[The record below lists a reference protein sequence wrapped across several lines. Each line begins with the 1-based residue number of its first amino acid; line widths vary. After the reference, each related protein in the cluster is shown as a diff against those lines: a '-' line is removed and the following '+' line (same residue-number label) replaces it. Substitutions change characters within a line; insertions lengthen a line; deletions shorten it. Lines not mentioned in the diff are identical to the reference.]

1 MVIDTNNPNY
11 RIMKRMN
18 YLAMVLALALSM
30 PATDM
35 VAQHTGYRGGT
46 TTGNPGGGRRPDS
59 NPQRQPGNNRHDR
72 PDNKH
77 HDRPGNDRYD
87 RPGNDRYDRP
97 GNDRYDRPGNDRYD
111 RPNSSHHGHPG
122 NPGNPWHPG
131 RPGNPGST
139 NHHHGF
145 HPTPPP
151 PRPYRP
157 IVRPAPR
164 PVPPPAFRPCPT
176 APMLTAVFGLP
187 FGISINISID
197 NLRRD
202 GYYIDGY
209 NNNEVYLR
217 NVYEMNYSWD
227 DGVVIYDSSGRM
239 QSARLYQSTYGYDSS
254 RFDNL
259 YSQICSQYGLPA
271 TQKYRNGE
279 KTVTWYDR
287 NGSHYVSLAYNH
299 MTSDGGYP
307 RYYTI
312 LCYGI

>member
-1 MVIDTNNPNY
+1 
-11 RIMKRMN
+11 
-18 YLAMVLALALSM
+18 
-30 PATDM
+30 
-35 VAQHTGYRGGT
+35 
-46 TTGNPGGGRRPDS
+46 
-59 NPQRQPGNNRHDR
+59 
-72 PDNKH
+72 
-77 HDRPGNDRYD
+77 
-87 RPGNDRYDRP
+87 
-97 GNDRYDRPGNDRYD
+97 
-111 RPNSSHHGHPG
+111 
-122 NPGNPWHPG
+122 
-131 RPGNPGST
+131 
-139 NHHHGF
+139 
-145 HPTPPP
+145 
-151 PRPYRP
+151 
-157 IVRPAPR
+157 
-164 PVPPPAFRPCPT
+164 
-176 APMLTAVFGLP
+176 MLTAVFGLP

-287 NGSHYVSLAYNH
+287 NGNGSHYVSLAYNH

>member
-1 MVIDTNNPNY
+1 MSY
-11 RIMKRMN
+11 RTYVDRRVRSSVRHQ
-18 YLAMVLALALSM
+18 YQHQHRQS
-30 PATDM
+30 
-35 VAQHTGYRGGT
+35 AQ
-46 TTGNPGGGRRPDS
+46 RR
-59 NPQRQPGNNRHDR
+59 
-72 PDNKH
+72 
-77 HDRPGNDRYD
+77 
-87 RPGNDRYDRP
+87 
-97 GNDRYDRPGNDRYD
+97 
-111 RPNSSHHGHPG
+111 
-122 NPGNPWHPG
+122 
-131 RPGNPGST
+131 
-139 NHHHGF
+139 
-145 HPTPPP
+145 
-151 PRPYRP
+151 
-157 IVRPAPR
+157 I
-164 PVPPPAFRPCPT
+164 
-176 APMLTAVFGLP
+176 
-187 FGISINISID
+187 
-197 NLRRD
+197 
-202 GYYIDGY
+202 YYIDGY

>member
-1 MVIDTNNPNY
+1 
-11 RIMKRMN
+11 MKRMN

-87 RPGNDRYDRP
+87 RPGN
-97 GNDRYDRPGNDRYD
+97 NRYDRPGNDRYD

-122 NPGNPWHPG
+122 NPGNPGHYG
-131 RPGNPGST
+131 HPGNPGST

-254 RFDNL
+254 RFDNYIRKYAANTDCRQRKNTATERKQSL
-259 YSQICSQYGLPA
+259 GMTATAATTCRLP
-271 TQKYRNGE
+271 T
-279 KTVTWYDR
+279 TT
-287 NGSHYVSLAYNH
+287 
-299 MTSDGGYP
+299 
-307 RYYTI
+307 
-312 LCYGI
+312 

>member
-1 MVIDTNNPNY
+1 
-11 RIMKRMN
+11 MKRMN

-35 VAQHTGYRGGT
+35 VAQHTGKDNQET
-46 TTGNPGGGRRPDS
+46 TVMTVRTTS
-59 NPQRQPGNNRHDR
+59 ITTVQATTVMTVQATTVMTVQATTVTTAQATTVTTVQATTV
-72 PDNKH
+72 
-77 HDRPGNDRYD
+77 
-87 RPGNDRYDRP
+87 
-97 GNDRYDRPGNDRYD
+97 D

-122 NPGNPWHPG
+122 NPGNPGHPG

>member
-1 MVIDTNNPNY
+1 
-11 RIMKRMN
+11 MKRMN

-77 HDRPGNDRYD
+77 HDRPGNDRHD
-87 RPGNDRYDRP
+87 RPGNDRHDRP

-122 NPGNPWHPG
+122 NHRHPGNPGHLG

-176 APMLTAVFGLP
+176 APILTAVFGLP

>member
-1 MVIDTNNPNY
+1 
-11 RIMKRMN
+11 MKRMN

-77 HDRPGNDRYD
+77 HDRPGNDRHD

-97 GNDRYDRPGNDRYD
+97 GNNRYDRPGNDRYD
-111 RPNSSHHGHPG
+111 RPNSSHHRHPG
-122 NPGNPWHPG
+122 NPGNPGHYG
-131 RPGNPGST
+131 HPGNPGST

-227 DGVVIYDSSGRM
+227 DGVVIYIQADECSLPDFISRPM
-239 QSARLYQSTYGYDSS
+239 ATTLRASTIYIRKYAANTDCRQRKNTATERKQSHGMTATAATTCRLPT
-254 RFDNL
+254 
-259 YSQICSQYGLPA
+259 
-271 TQKYRNGE
+271 T
-279 KTVTWYDR
+279 T
-287 NGSHYVSLAYNH
+287 
-299 MTSDGGYP
+299 
-307 RYYTI
+307 
-312 LCYGI
+312 

>member
-1 MVIDTNNPNY
+1 
-11 RIMKRMN
+11 
-18 YLAMVLALALSM
+18 
-30 PATDM
+30 
-35 VAQHTGYRGGT
+35 
-46 TTGNPGGGRRPDS
+46 
-59 NPQRQPGNNRHDR
+59 
-72 PDNKH
+72 
-77 HDRPGNDRYD
+77 
-87 RPGNDRYDRP
+87 
-97 GNDRYDRPGNDRYD
+97 
-111 RPNSSHHGHPG
+111 
-122 NPGNPWHPG
+122 
-131 RPGNPGST
+131 
-139 NHHHGF
+139 
-145 HPTPPP
+145 
-151 PRPYRP
+151 
-157 IVRPAPR
+157 
-164 PVPPPAFRPCPT
+164 
-176 APMLTAVFGLP
+176 MLTAVFGLP

-227 DGVVIYDSSGRM
+227 DGVIIYDSSGRM

-271 TQKYRNGE
+271 TQKYRKGE

>member
-1 MVIDTNNPNY
+1 MT
-11 RIMKRMN
+11 
-18 YLAMVLALALSM
+18 AQ
-30 PATDM
+30 ATTVMTVQATTVTTVQATTVTTARTAATTDIRGILEIPGITDIRGIQARQTITTDFIQRHRRH
-35 VAQHTGYRGGT
+35 VHT
-46 TTGNPGGGRRPDS
+46 
-59 NPQRQPGNNRHDR
+59 
-72 PDNKH
+72 
-77 HDRPGNDRYD
+77 
-87 RPGNDRYDRP
+87 
-97 GNDRYDRPGNDRYD
+97 
-111 RPNSSHHGHPG
+111 
-122 NPGNPWHPG
+122 
-131 RPGNPGST
+131 
-139 NHHHGF
+139 
-145 HPTPPP
+145 
-151 PRPYRP
+151 
-157 IVRPAPR
+157 
-164 PVPPPAFRPCPT
+164 PPAFRPCPT

>member
-1 MVIDTNNPNY
+1 
-11 RIMKRMN
+11 MKRMN

-77 HDRPGNDRYD
+77 HDRPGNDRH
-87 RPGNDRYDRP
+87 DRP

-122 NPGNPWHPG
+122 NPGNPGHYG
-131 RPGNPGST
+131 HPGNPGST
-139 NHHHGF
+139 N
-145 HPTPPP
+145 
-151 PRPYRP
+151 RP